1 MPFDLVNSS
10 YIQNGRYS
18 LDITDYSLLL
28 DSASPHTDNRTFRCL
43 ARGTANPAS
52 LTTTTAG
59 LTVGITQATLT
70 TKGILLEYINP
81 WHARGS
87 SYVLYKA
94 NG

>member
-18 LDITDYSLLL
+18 LDTTDYSLLL
-28 DSASPHTDNRTFRCL
+28 DSASPHTDNRTFRCV

-52 LTTTTAG
+52 LTTTAG

-70 TKGILLEYINP
+70 TKGILLEYVNP
-81 WHARGS
+81 WHARGL
-87 SYVLYKA
+87 SYVPYKA
-94 NG
+94 QG